1 MKVQL
6 ATRLETAL
14 RHRLRIYAAVS
25 GRTVEDVVGKALEC
39 YLPAASDMIRAGDGE
54 PLEVL
59 PASHAWRGLTSR

>member
-25 GRTVEDVVGKALEC
+25 GRTVEDVVSKALDC
-39 YLPAASDMIRAGDGE
+39 YLPPAAAMVRIDDGE
-54 PLEVL
+54 PREALL
-59 PASHAWRGLTSR
+59 AGQPGAA

>member
-25 GRTVEDVVGKALEC
+25 GRTVEDVVSKALDS
-39 YLPAASDMIRAGDGE
+39 YLPPAAEMVRIDDAESGE
-54 PLEVL
+54 AL
-59 PASHAWRGLTSR
+59 PAGPLGAA

>member
-25 GRTVEDVVGKALEC
+25 GRTVEDVVSKALDS
-39 YLPAASDMIRAGDGE
+39 YLPPAADMIRGDE
-54 PLEVL
+54 SQPREIL
-59 PASHAWRGLTSR
+59 PAGQAGAA

>member
-25 GRTVEDVVGKALEC
+25 GRTVEDVVSKALDS
-39 YLPAASDMIRAGDGE
+39 YLPPAAEMVRIDDGE
-54 PLEVL
+54 PRE
-59 PASHAWRGLTSR
+59 ALTAGQPGAA